1 MDLNKVAVTSKLCKW
16 NGSRKSAEP
25 DILKN
30 INFKRPKK
38 EDLPQ
43 QNTKNIQAG
52 NYCVKN
58 FESGIVILSKE
69 KILDLK
75 KIAPNAVFFT
85 GINLDDSTENIDF
98 ISQIDTADETN
109 VTCLPE
115 PLTSLFD
122 GTAVNLENMT

>member
-1 MDLNKVAVTSKLCKW
+1 M
-16 NGSRKSAEP
+16 
-25 DILKN
+25 KN

-98 ISQIDTADETN
+98 SSQIDTADETN

-115 PLTSLFD
+115 PLTSSFD

>member
-1 MDLNKVAVTSKLCKW
+1 MHLNKVAVTSKLRQW
-16 NGSRKSAEP
+16 NRSRKSAEP

-98 ISQIDTADETN
+98 SSQIDTADETN